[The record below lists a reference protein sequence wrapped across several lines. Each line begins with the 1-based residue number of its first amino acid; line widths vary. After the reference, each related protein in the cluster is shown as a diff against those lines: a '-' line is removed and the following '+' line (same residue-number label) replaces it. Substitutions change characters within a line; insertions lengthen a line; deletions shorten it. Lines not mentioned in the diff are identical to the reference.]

1 MISLDGNESDVLMRF
16 MCCPSSDLNTLVQL
30 EEIFTISEEMAP
42 IFQGVVGIDVTTVG
56 EIRRGMEL
64 ARASRFGDLLR
75 ASPVSVELTGSC
87 DAQAGVL
94 FYAREFIWVSITPR
108 RRIWRLISVDDFE
121 KSGLAPP
128 RVRCGGPLV
137 GWDGIGWDNLQY
149 LRVLC
154 ADIEKISINY
164 DENGFFKAQLKT
176 PNRSVD
182 CSGAISDFHYC
193 GAARRSA
200 GELERPGACA
210 FALL

>member
-1 MISLDGNESDVLMRF
+1 MIRIDGNESDVLLKF
-16 MCCPSSDLNTLVQL
+16 MCCPSSDLNTLVQI
-30 EEIFTISEEMAP
+30 EEIFTISEAMAP
-42 IFQGVVGIDVTTVG
+42 IFRGVVGVDVTTVG

-75 ASPVSVELTGSC
+75 ASPVFVDITGSC
-87 DAQAGVL
+87 DLQTGIL

-108 RRIWRLISVDDFE
+108 RRIWRLISVDSFE
-121 KSGLAPP
+121 KSGLASP

-137 GWDGIGWDNLQY
+137 AWDGIGWDNLQY

-154 ADIEKISINY
+154 ANIEKISIKY
-164 DENGFFKAQLKT
+164 DANGFFEAKLQT
-176 PNRSVD
+176 PDRSVD
-182 CSGAISDFHYC
+182 YAGAISDFHYC

-200 GELERPGACA
+200 GELERPGSCA